1 MACNKGII
9 FIISYWIFE
18 IASRLGMYL
27 RWENFQ
33 LTEKDSDNEYLYV
46 IFMDISDLLA
56 IFPTLLNI
64 CFFHRNNK
72 IETEQNN
79 PLTND
84 ENENDSIVVNNTKLD
99 IELNEEK
106 SQKENAQQS
115 EQSQEENKSSNN
127 RFYEIC
133 KIILFLLFLA
143 LNCLLD
149 LLARSSYFL
158 YHCLFETDNE
168 EVSQKFAHDFLIF
181 VDISMRFF
189 LYKIV
194 YKSCKRHHIFCVIS
208 VIIIFSIL
216 IVFDTVYLHY
226 SKKYEFH
233 NCLYFIS
240 ILLIRSIA
248 FPIVD
253 LVYKKFMAERFLFP
267 WGYMF
272 FRGLHEFFYLLIL
285 SLILLRTSVLH
296 FTSNIFTTNFWI
308 ISSIYIL
315 VSFIKSSLL
324 IYIVDKY
331 SFTSVSFLIMS
342 EPLSDS
348 IYEII
353 NFIIKDEKNTLT
365 IFKVSAEIILFLLLI
380 LVSLFYD
387 EIIVIRICGL
397 DRDTNEAIRKRAE
410 EDITLEH
417 KSTLELE

>member
-56 IFPTLLNI
+56 IFPTLINI

-189 LYKIV
+189 LY
-194 YKSCKRHHIFCVIS
+194 
-208 VIIIFSIL
+208 IL
-216 IVFDTVYLHY
+216 CD
-226 SKKYEFH
+226 
-233 NCLYFIS
+233 
-240 ILLIRSIA
+240 
-248 FPIVD
+248 
-253 LVYKKFMAERFLFP
+253 
-267 WGYMF
+267 
-272 FRGLHEFFYLLIL
+272 
-285 SLILLRTSVLH
+285 
-296 FTSNIFTTNFWI
+296 
-308 ISSIYIL
+308 
-315 VSFIKSSLL
+315 
-324 IYIVDKY
+324 
-331 SFTSVSFLIMS
+331 
-342 EPLSDS
+342 
-348 IYEII
+348 
-353 NFIIKDEKNTLT
+353 
-365 IFKVSAEIILFLLLI
+365 
-380 LVSLFYD
+380 
-387 EIIVIRICGL
+387 
-397 DRDTNEAIRKRAE
+397 
-410 EDITLEH
+410 
-417 KSTLELE
+417 